1 MGDSLNLARLKKA
14 SDVFEI
20 VVNPDKAIYF
30 RKHPESNIR
39 DALVYPKIYSDVKK
53 GILPSEQK
61 LQAVF
66 GTTDP
71 LEVSKQIIMKG
82 DIQVTAEYR
91 KQLLE
96 QKRRQIIEMIRKQGV
111 DPRTNAPHPL
121 TRIEAALE
129 QSKAKIDEYKP
140 AETQVQEILKQL
152 RPILPIKMVTKEI
165 DITIPAQY
173 AQKAHPII
181 KHFAKILRENWE
193 NDGSWHG
200 MIEIPGGLET
210 DLYDKLNNIAH
221 GSVQAKLISTKGE

>member
-14 SDVFEI
+14 SEVFEI

-39 DALVYPKIYSDVKK
+39 DALVYPKVYFDVKK
-53 GILPSEQK
+53 GLLASEQR

-82 DIQVTAEYR
+82 DIQVTAEFR

-173 AQKAHPII
+173 AQKAYPII
-181 KHFAKILRENWE
+181 KHFAKILRENWG

>member
-14 SDVFEI
+14 SEVFEI

-53 GILPSEQK
+53 GILPSEQR

-173 AQKAHPII
+173 AQKAYPTI